1 MLLFALFLL
10 SPSLHQIQ
18 ALRFRSLS
26 CPKYCSRDIAPVC
39 GDDGKI
45 YKNDCERRKINCGDD
60 SDKVS
65 VRGDWRP

>member
-1 MLLFALFLL
+1 MLLFALFLSSL
-10 SPSLHQIQ
+10 SPHLSQ

-26 CPKYCSRDIAPVC
+26 CPRYCSRDISPVC

-65 VRGDWRP
+65 VGTD